1 MFCFSPCQF
10 KTQWFLRWLSSKEST
25 CQHKRRGFDPWFGKI
40 PHAAKQP
47 SLRALTIEPVL

>member
-10 KTQWFLRWLSSKEST
+10 KTQWFLQWLSSKEST